1 MAGTSLLDPAAY
13 PHTVEAIEVVETH
26 ISWIYLTGCYA
37 YKIKKPVNLGFLDF
51 TTLDSRRHYCMEEL
65 RLNRR
70 LCPDLYLQV
79 LPVTKSDDG
88 IAIGGNGKIIDYAV
102 QMEQFDRNGELDRM
116 LREHKL
122 QPHHIDMVS
131 REVSTFHQDIPP
143 TPPDAPWGTPATIR
157 KTLLNNFSSEILTTL
172 PPEEQPVLQEL
183 KTWTGK
189 QLDRLEQLFLQRK
202 ENGKVR
208 ECHGDMHTGNI
219 VLYHERICIFD
230 CIEFNP
236 RLSTIDI
243 TSDIAFFMM
252 DLLHKGR
259 NDLAWRFL
267 NGYMAET
274 GDYQGMGVLR
284 FYLVYRAMV
293 RAKVTAIRRSQENTE
308 DAKAQALE
316 EHRSYLD
323 LASTLTTP
331 PPARLILMY
340 GISGSGK
347 STLAARI
354 ATTLGALH
362 CRSDIERKRLAGM
375 NPLDRSCPE
384 DKKTLYGKEMSEK
397 TYNSLLG
404 IARTT
409 LNAGWHCIVDATFLH
424 KEQRAP
430 FIELA
435 RKTGTALRIVFCNA
449 PSCVLEQRLEHRAQK
464 GTDPS
469 EAGIAIMKQQLREM
483 DRLTE
488 EEMALATEV
497 NTASAKEANQVLR
510 KLLEVDTKGDSNNQA
525 CHEAQGSYTETQA
538 DHLHEATPER
548 DILGNG
554 NIIIKHADDD
564 NSTDECDGK
573 GNIQ

>member
-13 PHTVEAIEVVETH
+13 PHNVESTEVVETH
-26 ISWIYLTGCYA
+26 ISWIYLTGSYA
-37 YKIKKPVNLGFLDF
+37 YKIKKPVDLGFLDF
-51 TTLDSRRHYCMEEL
+51 TSLDSRRHYCMEEL

-88 IAIGGNGKIIDYAV
+88 ISIGGKGDIIDYAV

-116 LREHKL
+116 LREHRL
-122 QPHHIDMVS
+122 LPRHIDMVY
-131 REVSTFHQDIPP
+131 REVSAFHQDTPP
-143 TPPDAPWGTPATIR
+143 TPPDSPWGTPATIR

-189 QLDRLEQLFLQRK
+189 ELDRLEQLFLERK
-202 ENGKVR
+202 ESGKVR

-219 VLYHERICIFD
+219 VLYRKKICIFD

-243 TSDIAFFMM
+243 ASDIAFFMM
-252 DLLHKGR
+252 DLLHAGR
-259 NDLAWRFL
+259 HDLAWRFL
-267 NGYMAET
+267 NGYMTET
-274 GDYQGMGVLR
+274 GDYQGMEVLR

-293 RAKVTAIRRSQENTE
+293 RAKVTAIRRSQENTAE
-308 DAKAQALE
+308 ARNQALE

-323 LASTLTTP
+323 LARTLTAP
-331 PPARLILMY
+331 PPARLILMC

-347 STLAARI
+347 STLAGRI

-375 NPLDRSCPE
+375 KPLDKSKPE
-384 DKKTLYGKEMSEK
+384 KKKGLYGKEMSEQ
-397 TYNSLLG
+397 TYSSLLG
-404 IARTT
+404 IARST

-430 FIELA
+430 FIEMA
-435 RKTGTALRIVFCNA
+435 RKTGTALRIILCNA
-449 PSCVLEQRLEHRAQK
+449 PPYVLENRLKHRAQK

-469 EAGIAIMKQQLREM
+469 EAGIDIMKQQLREM
-483 DRLTE
+483 ERLTE
-488 EEMALATEV
+488 EEIALTTEV
-497 NTASAKEANQVLR
+497 NTASAEEADQIIR
-510 KLLEVDTKGDSNNQA
+510 KLLDIDTEGGSNNQPS
-525 CHEAQGSYTETQA
+525 HEAQGSHAETQA

-548 DILGNG
+548 DILGNR
-554 NIIIKHADDD
+554 NIIIEQADND
-564 NSTDECDGK
+564 NSSDECNDK
-573 GNIQ
+573 S